1 MSETRQYTVKI
12 RSTYEHVMTV
22 DVDMDDYNGWNQ
34 EAPGTIQE
42 YIESEIDYGD
52 SIVIPSAEDGQFC
65 AYDLVGVEPIE
76 PPAKPSEESL

>member
-1 MSETRQYTVKI
+1 MNETVQYTLKI

-22 DVDMDDYNGWNQ
+22 DVDIDDYNGWNS

-52 SIVIPSAEDGQFC
+52 SIVIPSAEDGEFY
-65 AYDLVGVEPIE
+65 AYDLVSVEPIDAT
-76 PPAKPSEESL
+76 PKPSEESL